1 VIKKSANKTDNESG
15 VVSPVYVLC
24 GFLGSGKTTLLI
36 RLLSHFLDRGVR
48 PSVLM
53 NEFGEIDIDGKLV
66 ERAGPRARNLVLEK
80 VLGGCLCCD
89 AKEGLE
95 DSLVKLLHRAP
106 GQPVVVETTG
116 LAVSGS
122 VSATVEK
129 TLAALPADGPRGRL
143 ARVIGLVDA
152 PRFISLAAFWPAAPY
167 HLLGAHAVVV
177 NKMDLLAK
185 EEEETLFGVLKKSA
199 PAARLLPAVH
209 AEVNMEELLTGKA
222 PGLPPVDSFKGDS
235 TAGYRSAAFR
245 VLAPVDL
252 ARLQSLLERHHRSV
266 VRAKGFL
273 RVPGFPEMQE
283 IQWAGGFLN
292 FQNARGRQK
301 SQLVVIGRRV
311 PWTGFMEGLDACAL
325 SPRPSGRGKG

>member
-1 VIKKSANKTDNESG
+1 MRKKSAIKSDNKSEAA
-15 VVSPVYVLC
+15 SPVYVVC

-53 NEFGEIDIDGKLV
+53 NEFGEIDIDGKLM
-66 ERAGPRARNLVLEK
+66 EQAGPRSRNLVLEK

-95 DSLVKLLHRAP
+95 DALVKLLQRAP

-129 TLAALPADGPRGRL
+129 TLAGLPADGPRGRL

-167 HLLGAHAVVV
+167 HLLGANVVVV

-185 EEEETLFGVLKKSA
+185 EEEETLFGVLEKSA

-209 AEVNMEELLTGKA
+209 AEVNMDELLTGKTR
-222 PGLPPVDSFKGDS
+222 GLPPINDFRGDS
-235 TAGYRSAAFR
+235 TAGYRSAGFN
-245 VLAPVDL
+245 VLARVDL
-252 ARLQSLLERHHRSV
+252 ARLQALLDRHRRSV

-283 IQWAGGFLN
+283 IQWAGGLLN
-292 FQNARGRQK
+292 FQNASGRQK

-325 SPRPSGRGKG
+325 SPQPSGRKKV